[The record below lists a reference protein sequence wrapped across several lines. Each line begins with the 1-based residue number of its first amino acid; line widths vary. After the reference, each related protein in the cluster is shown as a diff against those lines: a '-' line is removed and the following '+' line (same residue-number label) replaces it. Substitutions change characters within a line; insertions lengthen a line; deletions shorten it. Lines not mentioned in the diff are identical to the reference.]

1 MNSHHYFSKEFQNFV
16 NFREFSVE
24 FDNFTKKSYD
34 CHQIS
39 TKGHK
44 MNALIQFR
52 IDGVEKQKLEQT
64 LKAMGLDIAT
74 AFKLFAAQV
83 IRQRRIPFEVVAD
96 ESYAPNDETI
106 AAIKRLENNEGVQS
120 LTLDELVKI
129 AKKSSANA

>member
-1 MNSHHYFSKEFQNFV
+1 
-16 NFREFSVE
+16 
-24 FDNFTKKSYD
+24 
-34 CHQIS
+34 
-39 TKGHK
+39 

-64 LKAMGLDIAT
+64 LKAMGLEIAT

>member
-1 MNSHHYFSKEFQNFV
+1 
-16 NFREFSVE
+16 
-24 FDNFTKKSYD
+24 
-34 CHQIS
+34 
-39 TKGHK
+39 

-96 ESYAPNDETI
+96 ESYVPNDETLRTFKDI
-106 AAIKRLENNEGVQS
+106 EKGANLEKFTLSQLENERKAG
-120 LTLDELVKI
+120 KI
-129 AKKSSANA
+129 